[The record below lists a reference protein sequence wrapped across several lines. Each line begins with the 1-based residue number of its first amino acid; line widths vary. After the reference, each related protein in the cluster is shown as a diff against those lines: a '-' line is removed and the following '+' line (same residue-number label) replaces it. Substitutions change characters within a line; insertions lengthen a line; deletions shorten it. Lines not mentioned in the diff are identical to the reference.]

1 VGFSFSANSGRLLE
15 NLVYLRLRQQYKQV
29 YYYQTKNNLE
39 VDFYV
44 PEKKLAIQ
52 ASLSLDNEVIRNR
65 EVRSLV
71 ELSKEIRGVRKIIV
85 TEAEED
91 VIKSKSGRIQVTPL
105 YRWLL

>member
-1 VGFSFSANSGRLLE
+1 MGFSFSANSGRLLE